1 VFPSSLNVPVMR
13 CEKPGDSLHIFHT
26 PPSRPLRSNG
36 TINNGKKAE
45 WPVEQVDGL
54 VMQTDIRLYCLLSSS
69 LSLEPTRLNPPVKP
83 KEIFAMAAKF
93 PYRCLSFHYSSE
105 AKKCCSSHEAQQE
118 SDFFNSLESYATVD
132 ITFVHVCPPSVV

>member
-1 VFPSSLNVPVMR
+1 MISRSNGSTGYSAPLVTHAQNLRIVTAKLKYN
-13 CEKPGDSLHIFHT
+13 LHVQKF
-26 PPSRPLRSNG
+26 SRWPLRSNG
-36 TINNGKKAE
+36 TINNGKKVE

-54 VMQTDIRLYCLLSSS
+54 VMQTDIRVYCLLSSS

-105 AKKCCSSHEAQQE
+105 AKNNCDALPASKALLAPYTGRWQREA
-118 SDFFNSLESYATVD
+118 S
-132 ITFVHVCPPSVV
+132 